1 MGLTQMSDRQ
11 LVSIREVELDHEG
24 RRLDNFLT
32 TLMGGVPR
40 ALVYRIIRSGEVRV
54 NGKRAQ
60 PAQRLVAGDKV
71 RVPPFTPHD
80 AAVPQIGAAMRQ
92 TVAAAIVYE
101 DDQILL
107 LNKPSGLAVHAGS
120 GLPFGVI
127 DVVRVLRPECS
138 KIELVH
144 RLDRET
150 SGCLL
155 LAKDIATLRALHLQL
170 REGRMH
176 KGYVALLNGHLPAE
190 PVRCDAPLAMVMDG
204 QGERRAEVSATGVA
218 ARTEFRV
225 RARLGRWTYS
235 EIILDTGRT
244 HQIRAHAAYLGHAVA
259 GDPRYGDP
267 TDNQTLRALGLN
279 RTFLHAEIIEF
290 EHAGPQ
296 RFCVPLPAELSSVLS
311 RLSA

>member
-1 MGLTQMSDRQ
+1 MSGRQ
-11 LVSIREVELDHEG
+11 LVSIRAVEPAHEG

-54 NGKRAQ
+54 NGRRAQ
-60 PAQRLVAGDKV
+60 PQQRLVAGDQV

-80 AAVPQIGAAMRQ
+80 AQAPQIG
-92 TVAAAIVYE
+92 VAIKQAVTAAILYE
-101 DDQILL
+101 DEQILL

-120 GLPFGVI
+120 GLPFGLI
-127 DVVRVLRPECS
+127 DVVRSLRPDCA

-176 KGYVALLNGHLPAE
+176 KGYVALLKGHLPAA
-190 PVRCDAPLAMVMDG
+190 PVRCEAPLAMVSDG
-204 QGERRAEVSATGVA
+204 QGERRAEVSAAGVA

-225 RARLGRWTYS
+225 RARLGQWTYS
-235 EIILDTGRT
+235 EVILDTGRT
-244 HQIRAHAAYLGHAVA
+244 HQIRAHAAYLGHPIG
-259 GDPRYGDP
+259 GDTRYGDP
-267 TDNQTLRALGLN
+267 AANQSLRALGLN
-279 RTFLHAEIIEF
+279 RTFLHAEVIAF
-290 EHAGPQ
+290 EQAGPRQ
-296 RFCVPLPAELSSVLS
+296 FSAPLPPELATLLL
-311 RLSA
+311 RLAP